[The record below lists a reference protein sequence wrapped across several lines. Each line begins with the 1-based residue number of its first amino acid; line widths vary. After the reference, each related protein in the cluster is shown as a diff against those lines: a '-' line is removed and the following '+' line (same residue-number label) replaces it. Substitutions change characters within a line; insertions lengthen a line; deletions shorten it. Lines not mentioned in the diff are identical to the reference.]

1 MMTLDDTLF
10 NDMKDA
16 LESTLHYLEDQEYWN
31 GSGSEIHDNL
41 LDIFRRLQ
49 KNGY

>member
-16 LESTLHYLEDQEYWN
+16 LENALMFLEDHEYWN
-31 GSGSEIHDNL
+31 SVGSEIHDNL